1 MPFTL
6 HDTQSAPGAK
16 NELEQSQKDFGF
28 VPNLYKVMAVA
39 PEALKAY
46 KALHKHFQA
55 SSFNAT
61 ELTVVWQTFNVY
73 HDCHYC
79 VPAHTGI
86 AYGMKVDEAVIKA
99 LHAGETL
106 QDPKLRALQETSR
119 AIVDQR
125 GQLTEDQVAA
135 FKAAGYGDQ
144 QLLEIVLGLAQK
156 VISNF
161 TNHLA
166 DTPLDEAFKQFA
178 E

>member
-1 MPFTL
+1 
-6 HDTQSAPGAK
+6 
-16 NELEQSQKDFGF
+16 
-28 VPNLYKVMAVA
+28 
-39 PEALKAY
+39 
-46 KALHKHFQA
+46 
-55 SSFNAT
+55 
-61 ELTVVWQTFNVY
+61 
-73 HDCHYC
+73 
-79 VPAHTGI
+79 
-86 AYGMKVDEAVIKA
+86 MKVDEAVIKA